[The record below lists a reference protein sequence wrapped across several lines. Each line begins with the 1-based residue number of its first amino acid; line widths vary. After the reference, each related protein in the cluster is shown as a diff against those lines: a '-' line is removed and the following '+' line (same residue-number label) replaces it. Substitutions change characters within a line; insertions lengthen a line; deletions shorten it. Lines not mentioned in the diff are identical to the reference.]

1 MNIIEQKVCQNEQKV
16 IQCDRCSNIFAN
28 MTNLRRHFNNKNVCK
43 AILKDISIEELKEKY
58 KVKKGCYKCE
68 NCGKEY
74 KSKSGKYKHK
84 SKCLLNIAIIEKN
97 DKIELKNELEI
108 VKKENEELQKQ
119 LICKTGGNNIN
130 SNTINNSGYINTN
143 NNVVINV
150 NNYGQE
156 KEMTKKEIT
165 RIIKVAMRLCNDIR
179 GNPWDAFNY
188 VLQQIHF
195 NPNYPENHNLKL
207 TNIRS
212 PIMDVYTNDKWKKVP
227 FTEQIKLIIESLM
240 EFIEDNQDKIN
251 FSSNYWEELYNKL
264 DEYFSNGDN
273 KKYYQKVETS
283 LKCKLFNET
292 QDISHISHET

>member
-1 MNIIEQKVCQNEQKV
+1 M
-16 IQCDRCSNIFAN
+16 
-28 MTNLRRHFNNKNVCK
+28 
-43 AILKDISIEELKEKY
+43 
-58 KVKKGCYKCE
+58 CE

-74 KSKSGKYKHK
+74 KSSNGKCQHK
-84 SKCLLNIAIIEKN
+84 KKCLLNISVIEKN
-97 DKIELKNELEI
+97 EKEELRNELEI
-108 VKKENEELQKQ
+108 IKKEKIELEKQ
-119 LICKTGGNNIN
+119 LICKNGGGDTTNNIN
-130 SNTINNSGYINTN
+130 TLNNGYIK

-165 RIIKVAMRLCNDIR
+165 KIIKVAMRLCNNIR

-195 NPNYPENHNLKL
+195 NPKYPENHNLKL

-240 EFIEDNQDKIN
+240 DFIDDNQDKVD

-273 KKYYQKVETS
+273 KKYYKKVENS

-292 QDISHISHET
+292 HDISEIL